1 MERVKIAELKD
12 NLSHY
17 LEHVEAGGEVV
28 VLRRD
33 RPVARIVPIVRST
46 APADDD
52 ARIAELERLGLAR
65 GGKPGNARRWLRRYR
80 PVKLTGRSVLAEF
93 LEDRRSSW

>member
-1 MERVKIAELKD
+1 MKRAKIAELKD
-12 NLSHY
+12 NLSRY

-33 RPVARIVPIVRST
+33 RPVARIVPIAGMAASG
-46 APADDD
+46 DE

-65 GGKPGNARRWLRRYR
+65 RGKRGRVRRWLRTYR
-80 PVKLTGRSVLAEF
+80 PVKVAGGSLVAQF
-93 LEDRRSSW
+93 LEDRRSGW